1 MQQYLIEDDA
11 HYLHSRGVI
20 QLSGIGVIEVLQPL
34 VTSSLAELSKKSL
47 LTYMLDEAGNVFADM
62 FVVRVKNSH
71 RDDSLAEQIQHAV
84 TAADDTE
91 KPEILLLDC
100 ASSQLAQIIDL
111 LAPQCESGDVSAV
124 DVSAGWRVF
133 AELPDQSTFKVGEYI
148 KYVDPRWHMGA
159 RLLRPASVAQSSQWQ
174 SELHWLAHVLR
185 LGVLP
190 SGDAIANFAIEP
202 REANLQSIG
211 VLDSNCVSEKLQAEM
226 ALPLASIRKRILPM
240 RIEPSAFAFA
250 TMTGLPVLAGST
262 EIATVVAHQGIY
274 ALALVE
280 LEPWR
285 NALQAGKLIQCAEQ
299 TVLITWPSWLAQ
311 ESRGRMGPVA
321 LAAN

>member
-1 MQQYLIEDDA
+1 
-11 HYLHSRGVI
+11 
-20 QLSGIGVIEVLQPL
+20 
-34 VTSSLAELSKKSL
+34 
-47 LTYMLDEAGNVFADM
+47 
-62 FVVRVKNSH
+62 
-71 RDDSLAEQIQHAV
+71 
-84 TAADDTE
+84 
-91 KPEILLLDC
+91 
-100 ASSQLAQIIDL
+100 
-111 LAPQCESGDVSAV
+111 
-124 DVSAGWRVF
+124 
-133 AELPDQSTFKVGEYI
+133 
-148 KYVDPRWHMGA
+148 MGA